1 MTELRLTN
9 AAKDQLAKL
18 DRNIRL
24 RLYQKLEEIIDRPDH
39 FLKPL
44 VGYPYFRLRV
54 GDHRVIIDWQK
65 NRDQLWIVAVGH
77 RKHIYE

>member
-44 VGYPYFRLRV
+44 VGYPYFV
-54 GDHRVIIDWQK
+54 F
-65 NRDQLWIVAVGH
+65 
-77 RKHIYE
+77 E